1 MPLSK
6 SRDTDEEPFDAKR
19 KQCVKCRKTF
29 RSDYRHE
36 MLCVACRNSLPRCG
50 NCGQVMGGQ
59 TYGYQESFGRKVGNL
74 SICVSC
80 SDALR
85 KNGYL
90 RPSATQK
97 LFPDGTI
104 KRVSPLPFAP
114 DPSRR
119 PRPKPQPKGTTSVS
133 AANQAALSPPQ
144 HDRPS
149 RILDGSGGDHR

>member
-1 MPLSK
+1 MK
-6 SRDTDEEPFDAKR
+6 E
-19 KQCVKCRKTF
+19 KQCRKCRKTF
-29 RSDYRHE
+29 RSAYPPE
-36 MLCVACRNSLPRCG
+36 MLCVACRNSLPKCG

-80 SDALR
+80 KDSLR

-90 RPSATQK
+90 RPSANQK
-97 LFPDGTI
+97 LLPDGTI
-104 KRVSPLPFAP
+104 KRVSPLPSVP

-119 PRPKPQPKGTTSVS
+119 PRPKPQPKGSPSTMPSVS
-133 AANQAALSPPQ
+133 DANQAALSPPQ

-149 RILDGSGGDHR
+149 RNLDDSEGAHR